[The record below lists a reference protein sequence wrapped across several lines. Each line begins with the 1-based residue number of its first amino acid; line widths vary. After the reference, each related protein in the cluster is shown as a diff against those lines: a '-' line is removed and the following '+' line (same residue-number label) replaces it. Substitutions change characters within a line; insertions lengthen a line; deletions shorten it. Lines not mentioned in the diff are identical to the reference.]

1 MIRKA
6 KHLFYP
12 FGAAVHCFLCRNRIT
27 AIAGRNQNGSNS
39 PATFLSSA
47 RIFIFCGQRF
57 SHAPHSLHKLANGGW
72 AGSRPLYSYIGS
84 SPFFP
89 DGGRIVCR
97 KTRGDIHPI
106 GAGHAITASS
116 ARNPEGGT
124 ERPGYPLIYS
134 LFFHPDR
141 TRQRIS
147 GHLHILRKLL
157 SCAHP
162 TEHNRNLRLIP
173 NPPQPPF
180 SRRCRRICRP
190 KRRVHGRRQILRQPA
205 AQQRLHND
213 HGQPAL
219 MRLFQ
224 PAAPRLIVFINIV
237 ILNLAKSQL
246 YASSSLGNSSCP
258 P

>member
-1 MIRKA
+1 MPLPKRRGYRHYDTKSQTSILSFWSRSALLSLQESNYRHRRAEPKRLKFPCYLFELRADFYLLWAALFTCTALSAQTRKMVA
-6 KHLFYP
+6 GP
-12 FGAAVHCFLCRNRIT
+12 E
-27 AIAGRNQNGSNS
+27 AGRCIHILAL
-39 PATFLSSA
+39 PRFFL
-47 RIFIFCGQRF
+47 
-57 SHAPHSLHKLANGGW
+57 
-72 AGSRPLYSYIGS
+72 
-84 SPFFP
+84 

-106 GAGHAITASS
+106 GAGHAIA
-116 ARNPEGGT
+116 AGRAGNPERGT
-124 ERPGYPLIYS
+124 KRLGYALIYR
-134 LFFHPDR
+134 LFFRPNGAG
-141 TRQRIS
+141 QRIS

-213 HGQPAL
+213 HGSPRSCAFCSPLRPA
-219 MRLFQ
+219 
-224 PAAPRLIVFINIV
+224 
-237 ILNLAKSQL
+237 
-246 YASSSLGNSSCP
+246 
-258 P
+258 